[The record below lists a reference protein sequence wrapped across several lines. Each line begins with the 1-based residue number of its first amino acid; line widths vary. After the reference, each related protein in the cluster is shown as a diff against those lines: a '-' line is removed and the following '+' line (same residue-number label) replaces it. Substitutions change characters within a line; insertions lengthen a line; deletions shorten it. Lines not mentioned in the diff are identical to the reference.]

1 MDPGVGIAPSPPP
14 AQSLVCQ
21 KSRRLLGRS
30 TAREGVLLLGVCHE
44 MRRNNT
50 IEELQGTR
58 NPFID
63 HPKRVEDIQF

>member
-1 MDPGVGIAPSPPP
+1 M
-14 AQSLVCQ
+14 
-21 KSRRLLGRS
+21 LLRS
-30 TAREGVLLLGVCHE
+30 CHE

-63 HPKRVEDIQF
+63 HPKQVEDLQF

>member
-1 MDPGVGIAPSPPP
+1 MTPGWSSTHLSQNRWRIRQFGHP
-14 AQSLVCQ
+14 L
-21 KSRRLLGRS
+21 RRS
-30 TAREGVLLLGVCHE
+30 TAWEGVSLLGVCHE